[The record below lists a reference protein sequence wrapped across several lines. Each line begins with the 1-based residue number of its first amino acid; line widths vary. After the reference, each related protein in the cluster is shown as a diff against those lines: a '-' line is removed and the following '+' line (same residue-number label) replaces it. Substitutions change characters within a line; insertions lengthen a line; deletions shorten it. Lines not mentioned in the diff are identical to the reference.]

1 MEALALSN
9 KLENEFNRIFISIN
23 RLKRIKGSP
32 NVYIANRDI
41 DVFYEGMFLKVV
53 TTFEAFVE
61 ELFVGLLYNKYSL
74 PTRKK
79 VQKVVFDNKKMAIN
93 YLLFNNKYLNL
104 LPYQK
109 LSENHKVFYNE
120 NNPFNILTKSQKS
133 ILTDIFVIRNAMAHN
148 SLTANK
154 KFKDFLASK
163 HPSLT
168 SIDNPSNF
176 LQSLNNPNQ
185 TMFDVYV
192 IELNGIANAF
202 CTFN

>member
-1 MEALALSN
+1 MEASTLSN
-9 KLENEFNRIFISIN
+9 KLENEFNKIFISIR
-23 RLKRIKGSP
+23 RLKRIKHSS
-32 NVYIANRDI
+32 NTYIANRDI

-79 VQKVVFDNKKMAIN
+79 VQKVIFNNKKTVIN
-93 YLLFNNKYLNL
+93 YLLFNNRFLNL
-104 LPYQK
+104 LPYHK
-109 LSENHKVFYNE
+109 LSDNHRVFYNE
-120 NNPFNILTKSQKS
+120 DNPFNTLTVHQKE
-133 ILTDIFVIRNAMAHN
+133 ILTDIFIIRNAMAHN

-154 KFKDFLASK
+154 KFKNFIARK
-163 HPSLT
+163 HPLLT
-168 SIDNPSNF
+168 SIDNPSIF

-192 IELNGIANAF
+192 IELNSIGNAF
-202 CTFN
+202 CNFS